1 MDNFD
6 KKDENTSTD
15 FITVGAPYTR
25 ESSDPDNGVTSGTWR
40 SEKKETEEENRTE
53 TSYAYGNSSGSSYHN
68 SSSDN
73 GFSGGSGAA
82 VAARPKEKYITKKVF
97 VITLIC
103 AMLGTSLLTALVLNI
118 TGGSGAGGA
127 REISATNYTLAK
139 STGSELSVQE
149 VIAKN
154 ENAVVEIQT
163 ESIAHDSW
171 LSNYVTTGAG
181 SGVIVDTDG
190 YILTCNHVVEGS
202 NKVVV
207 RLKNGKEYEASIV
220 GTDPQNDVAVIKI
233 KAEKLVAASYG
244 DSSAIS
250 VGDMVVALG
259 NPLGKLGGSA
269 STGIISALDREL
281 NIEGQSMKLLQTDTS
296 INPGNSGGGL
306 FDNHGNLIGIVVAK
320 STGSDVEGLGFA
332 IPINHAAEIAKDL
345 IEHGHVTNRAAIG
358 VSLLDASD
366 ASVAMQYGL
375 RITGLYV
382 QEVTSKEAK
391 DAGLK
396 AGDMFYYFDD
406 KQIETFT
413 DLQGCLK
420 EHKPGDKVK
429 TIVIR
434 EGKTVELELTMVE
447 SAQ

>member
-6 KKDENTSTD
+6 KKDETTSTD
-15 FITVGAPYTR
+15 FIVVGAPYDGD
-25 ESSDPDNGVTSGTWR
+25 S
-40 SEKKETEEENRTE
+40 SEKKEDPASYSWSSTDAEKKASFTASEN
-53 TSYAYGNSSGSSYHN
+53 AA
-68 SSSDN
+68 
-73 GFSGGSGAA
+73 GAA
-82 VAARPKEKYITKKVF
+82 GSAAAKPVNNYITRKVF
-97 VITLIC
+97 VIALIA
-103 AMLGTSLLTALVLNI
+103 AMLGTSLLTVLAMNL
-118 TGGSGAGGA
+118 TGHSGGSSK
-127 REISATNYTLAK
+127 EISATNYTLAK

-163 ESIAHDSW
+163 EAIAHDSW

-181 SGVIVDTDG
+181 SGVIVDTKG
-190 YILTCNHVVEGS
+190 YILTCNHVVEGAS
-202 NKVVV
+202 KVLV
-207 RLKNGKEYEASIV
+207 RLKNGKEYEASVV

-233 KAEKLVAASYG
+233 KADNLVAATYG
-244 DSSAIS
+244 DSTKIS

-259 NPLGKLGGSA
+259 NPLGQLGGSA

-281 NIEGQSMKLLQTDTS
+281 TIEGQSMKLLQTDTS

-332 IPINHAAEIAKDL
+332 IPIDHAAEIAKDL

-366 ASVAMQYGL
+366 AAVAMQYNL

-382 QEVTSKEAK
+382 QEVTSEEAK
-391 DAGLK
+391 NAGLK

-406 KQIETFT
+406 KQIETFS

-420 EHKPGDKVK
+420 QHKPGDKVK

-434 EGKTVELELTMVE
+434 DGKTVELELTMVE